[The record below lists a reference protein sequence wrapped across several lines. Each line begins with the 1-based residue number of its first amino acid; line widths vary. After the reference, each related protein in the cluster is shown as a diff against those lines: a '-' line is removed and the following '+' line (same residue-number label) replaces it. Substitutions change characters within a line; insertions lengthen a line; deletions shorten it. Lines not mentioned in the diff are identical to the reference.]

1 MSVIDGNTLDGVSAT
16 SLWTLSN
23 RGLEARRSDGVI
35 RDPWAVALRD
45 SIDYDYGK
53 FGRPTQA
60 HALR

>member
-45 SIDYDYGK
+45 SIDYD
-53 FGRPTQA
+53 
-60 HALR
+60 